1 MLKIFSMV
9 VGEYGENCYAVHD
22 KQSLRSFIVDPGS
35 EHERILDGLKKHN
48 IKPEFILITHG
59 HLDHVNAVDAMV
71 NEFGIPVYIA
81 EKDMTAVR
89 EGRTIFGTIVSDVQ
103 YINDGDIIKFGDKD
117 IKVISTPGHSM
128 GGVCFAI
135 DDIIFSGDTLFY
147 TAVGRTDMYGGNY
160 EEILRSVKNKLF
172 TLPDNTV
179 VLPGHGQSTSIGF
192 EKANNPF
199 FI

>member
-9 VGEYGENCYAVHD
+9 VGEYGENCYAVLD
-22 KQSLRSFIVDPGS
+22 EESGRSFMVDPGS
-35 EHERILDGLKKHN
+35 EHERILEGLKKHN

-71 NEFGIPVYIA
+71 NEFDIPVYIT

-89 EGRTIFGTIVSDVQ
+89 EGRPIFGTIESDVQ
-103 YINDGDIIKFGDKD
+103 YINDGDIIKFGNKD
-117 IKVISTPGHSM
+117 IKVIATPGHSM

-147 TAVGRTDMYGGNY
+147 TSVGRTDMYGGNHQD
-160 EEILRSVKNKLF
+160 ILKSVANKLF
-172 TLPDNTV
+172 TLPDDTV

-192 EKANNPF
+192 EKTNNPF
-199 FI
+199 FN

>member
-1 MLKIFSMV
+1 
-9 VGEYGENCYAVHD
+9 
-22 KQSLRSFIVDPGS
+22 
-35 EHERILDGLKKHN
+35 
-48 IKPEFILITHG
+48 
-59 HLDHVNAVDAMV
+59 
-71 NEFGIPVYIA
+71 
-81 EKDMTAVR
+81 MTAVR

-199 FI
+199 FM

>member
-9 VGEYGENCYAVHD
+9 VGEYCENCYAVHD

-35 EHERILDGLKKHN
+35 EHERILDELKKHN